1 MDKDEVFT
9 LMGEY
14 YGNAYYRSA
23 IQNNWPPEDLLL
35 TKELL
40 DRVNALG
47 YRISNVHKMTEI
59 EDSRFLPIVFDALP
73 RYTAD
78 SFRAGLLQAVCFRS
92 YREAAG
98 ELLKLYDEPNMQDLR
113 WTISAALFRIRDRKM
128 IPALLKV
135 VRREDYGKEPDM
147 ILEILLKYKVEA
159 AQDRAMELADRDPF
173 WENLFL
179 RYATS
184 IHRPEV
190 AGLVRS
196 RTEATDPYTRRLAKK
211 ALAKMETAGGIVE

>member
-1 MDKDEVFT
+1 MFA

-14 YGNAYYRSA
+14 YGNANYRSA
-23 IQNNWPPEDLLL
+23 IRKGWSREDLLL

-47 YRISNVHKMTEI
+47 YCISNVHKMTEI
-59 EDSRFLPIVFDALP
+59 EDSRFLPIVFDTLH

-78 SFRAGLLQAVCFRS
+78 SFRAGLLQTVCFRS
-92 YREAAG
+92 YREAVG

-113 WTISAALFRIRDRKM
+113 WNISAALFRIRDRKM

-159 AQDRAMELADRDPF
+159 AQDRAKDLIDKDPF

-179 RYATS
+179 RYAS
-184 IHRPEV
+184 SFKGPEV

-196 RTEATDPYTRRLAKK
+196 RTEAADPYTRQLAKK
-211 ALAKMETAGGIVE
+211 AMAKMETAVGKAE